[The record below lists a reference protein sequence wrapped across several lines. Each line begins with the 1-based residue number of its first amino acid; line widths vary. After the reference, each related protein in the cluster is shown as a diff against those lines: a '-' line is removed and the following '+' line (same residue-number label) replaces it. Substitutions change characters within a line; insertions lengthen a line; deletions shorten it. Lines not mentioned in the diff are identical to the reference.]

1 MPQAIIVHGG
11 AWDIPDELVDDHREA
26 CLAAVAAGWAAL
38 EGGGTALDAVEAAI
52 RVMETDPALDAGVGS
67 FLNADGVVTLDA
79 GVMDGTTLEVGSVAD
94 VQGIRHPITLARKVA
109 ASPHALL
116 VGAGAERF
124 AWAQGME
131 RCSSACMVVPREL
144 ARWAEISADQADG
157 NGFEVRDAFVASGGS
172 RCIAADPKRWEAGA
186 THLPPGDTVGAVALD
201 ARGNL
206 ASGTSTGGTPFKLP
220 GRVGDSPLVG
230 CGFYADSQAGGA
242 SCTGWGE
249 GIMRVVWAKAAVDRL
264 AARSGDRP
272 ELGGDRPER
281 SGVPGEGAPAAA
293 RWAVEHLHERVGG
306 LGGII
311 LLDAAGRVGYAYN
324 TPRMAHA
331 YWTEGMGEAVFGI

>member
-11 AWDIPDELVDDHREA
+11 AWDIPDELVADHRDA
-26 CLAAVAAGWAAL
+26 CLAAADAGWAVL
-38 EGGGTALDAVEAAI
+38 ESGGTALDAVEQAI
-52 RVMETDPALDAGVGS
+52 RLMEDHPSLDAGVGS

-79 GVMDGTTLEVGSVAD
+79 GLMDGTLLEVGSVAD
-94 VQGIRHPITLARKVA
+94 VQGIRHPITLARKVL

-131 RCSSACMVVPREL
+131 RCPPACMVVPREL
-144 ARWAEISADQADG
+144 ARWSEIASAHAG
-157 NGFEVRDAFVASGGS
+157 GAGFEVRKAFVSSERQAPAQV
-172 RCIAADPKRWEAGA
+172 R
-186 THLPPGDTVGAVALD
+186 GDTVGAVALD
-201 ARGNL
+201 AAGNV

-220 GRVGDSPLVG
+220 GRVGDAPLVG
-230 CGFYADSQAGGA
+230 SGYYADSRAGGV

-249 GIMRVVWAKAAVDRL
+249 GIMRVVWAKAAVDRM
-264 AARSGDRP
+264 ASC
-272 ELGGDRPER
+272 
-281 SGVPGEGAPAAA
+281 SQNSGAPSIA
-293 RWAVEHLHERVGG
+293 RWAVEHLQTRVGG

-311 LLDAAGRVGYAYN
+311 LLDAQGRPGFAYN

-331 YWTEGMGEAVFGI
+331 YRVEGGGKAVFGIEAAPPQSPP